1 MVKNEESDSYCFEDW
16 TVMTREFEFNPANV
30 NTILSQTWRH
40 LQAAIETETHAWRL
54 GTLATASEGRPRVRT
69 VVLRDIQPERR
80 ELICYTDRRSDK
92 ISELEQTPWM
102 EWMAYDSLTRVQIRL
117 RGEATVH
124 TGDDVSAAHWEKSSP
139 EHRRGYITV
148 AEPGTRSE
156 TPEPNLP
163 DYLFDRLPNDEEA
176 QLGYENFAV
185 IVCRID
191 HLDWLQLRRN
201 GHLAAQF
208 LWTDKWEGHWKFA

>member
-1 MVKNEESDSYCFEDW
+1 
-16 TVMTREFEFNPANV
+16 MTRQFEFNPAKLS
-30 NTILSQTWRH
+30 TILDETWQH
-40 LQAAIETETHAWRL
+40 LTSAVETEAHPWRL
-54 GTLATASEGRPRVRT
+54 GTLATVFDGRPRVRT
-69 VVLRDIQPERR
+69 VVLRDVQPEAR

-92 ISELEQTPWM
+92 VSELEASPWI
-102 EWMAYDSLTRVQIRL
+102 EWVTYDPVTRVQIRL
-117 RGEATVH
+117 RGNATIH
-124 TGDDVSAAHWEKSSP
+124 SDDERAAQHWQNSSP

-148 AEPGTRSE
+148 SAPGTKADSAVS
-156 TPEPNLP
+156 NLP

-185 IVCRID
+185 IVCRIE

-208 LWTDKWEGHWKFA
+208 LWTDKWDGDWKYA